1 MTWFRPRQ
9 HAVALWRDHRLI
21 TVAVALSLVPR
32 LLAMLAFR
40 PALFTPDS
48 FAYLAEG
55 AHPNLSQWHPSGY
68 PLFLWLLSPVHSLL
82 LVTALQHLMGMATAA
97 GVYAL
102 LRRWGLPAWGATLA
116 ACPTLID
123 SRQVALESAILP
135 DTGYALLL
143 TAAVAVMLLRRATG
157 PSRPVPA
164 LRPRDEGAG
173 PQAIG
178 GFQGGRSPGPAQCA
192 VAGAL
197 LFGAAILRGNG
208 APEVLAL
215 LAVLAVWRAC
225 GRWRPP
231 RSRSPCRSWPTW
243 ACSPRSTVTTR

>member
-9 HAVALWRDHRLI
+9 QAVALWRDHRLI

-32 LLAMLAFR
+32 LLAMMAFR

-82 LVTALQHLMGMATAA
+82 LVTALQHLIGVATAV

-123 SRQVALESAILP
+123 SRQVALESSVLP
-135 DTGYALLL
+135 DTGYARPGHL
-143 TAAVAVMLLRRATG
+143 AAVRLRGAAAGAAPVSQLRRDHR
-157 PSRPVPA
+157 RPAP
-164 LRPRDEGAG
+164 DGAG
-173 PQAIG
+173 SRDRHLCPAPPVRAAGLG
-178 GFQGGRSPGPAQCA
+178 GHAGG
-192 VAGAL
+192 VAGPVQRVPGSA
-197 LFGAAILRGNG
+197 
-208 APEVLAL
+208 
-215 LAVLAVWRAC
+215 
-225 GRWRPP
+225 
-231 RSRSPCRSWPTW
+231 
-243 ACSPRSTVTTR
+243 

>member
-1 MTWFRPRQ
+1 MIWFRPGRL
-9 HAVALWRDHRLI
+9 AVALWRDHRLI

-48 FAYLAEG
+48 FAYMAEG

-68 PLFLWLLSPVHSLL
+68 PLFLWLLSPLHSLL
-82 LVTALQHLMGMATAA
+82 LVTALQHLIGVAIAV

-116 ACPTLID
+116 ACPTLIV
-123 SRQVALESAILP
+123 SRQVALESSILP

-143 TAAVAVMLLRRATG
+143 TAAVAVELIRRTPG
-157 PSRPVPA
+157 PVRPVPV
-164 LRPRDEGAG
+164 
-173 PQAIG
+173 
-178 GFQGGRSPGPAQCA
+178 QCA

-208 APEVLAL
+208 APELLAL
-215 LAVLAVWRAC
+215 LAVLAVWRA
-225 GRWRPP
+225 GLRALAAATIAFTLPLLAYMGLFAAKYGNYALTN
-231 RSRSPCRSWPTW
+231 SDGMFL
-243 ACSPRSTVTTR
+243 